1 MSTEKYHGIPEVIQG
16 IYILSTKEVTCW
28 QYYSKIIMTANLA
41 INHKSSVL
49 SKKKNHKS
57 SVQLLGIH
65 KLEANPR

>member
-1 MSTEKYHGIPEVIQG
+1 VSTEKYHGIPKVIQG

-41 INHKSSVL
+41 INHKSSV
-49 SKKKNHKS
+49 
-57 SVQLLGIH
+57 QLLGIH